1 MSTPIEVPTMKALVI
16 GAGFGGIAAALR
28 LRAKGYEVSLIDRC
42 AGLGG
47 RAQVFER
54 GGFRHD
60 AGPTVITA
68 PFLFEE
74 LFALFGERFEDHVH
88 LVPLTPWYRFHFSD
102 NTQFDYGGTLDETL
116 AEIARIEPGDC
127 AGYRSLLVQSEKIF
141 NVGFLQ
147 LSAVPFHRF
156 SAMLKQ
162 IPALLRLRSHDTVWQ
177 LVCRHLKNPK
187 LRQAFSIQPLLV
199 GGNPFDTTSI
209 YGLIHYLERAH
220 GVHFAMGGTA
230 AITAALSGLMT
241 RHGIDVRL
249 NTTVRRIDVDDGVAS
264 GVTLVDGSSIAA
276 DVIVSNA
283 DPAHLYGSMIRPE
296 DQAASARLKLATAE
310 FSMGL
315 FVLYFGTT
323 RQYPD
328 VAHHTIWLGERY
340 RELLADIFHD
350 KVLSKDFSLYLHRPT
365 ATDPSFAPAGCDSFY
380 VLCPVPNLKGAID
393 WAIEGPRLQAR
404 IVAALDQTILPGLGG
419 CITSDFCMTP
429 EDFRSDYLSAHGAG
443 FSVAPLFR
451 QSAWFRFHNRA
462 EGIRNLYLVGA
473 GTHPGAGL
481 PGVLCS
487 AKVLDAL
494 VPSAHA
500 AAQLSAGRSA
510 TPALQSADLVLSR
523 KGKSFHWARRWM
535 SSSRAA
541 RATRLYGFCRYVDDI
556 ADEGCA
562 GQDPRAA
569 LALIAQDIASGAS
582 QDPIIADALAL
593 MRECRIQPALVLT
606 FIDGIRS
613 DLDPVRMT
621 DEAALL
627 CYCYQAAGT
636 VGAMMCRVLDC
647 DDPAALRHAIDLGMA
662 MQLTN
667 ICRDVAEDAAVGRR
681 YLPASMVGDL
691 APQALVDPAP
701 ALQPGLQTCIGELL
715 DTADRYYRSGEAGLA
730 HLPVGARCSILVAAR
745 VYRAIGT
752 QLRGCGNAYW
762 LGRTVVPQQ
771 TKRRVTWRALL
782 STPFM
787 PRFWLP
793 TRHHDAALHGAL
805 SAFLGAEPPLESRR
819 A

>member
-1 MSTPIEVPTMKALVI
+1 MKALVI

-42 AGLGG
+42 PGLGG

-54 GGFRHD
+54 GGFKHD

-68 PFLFEE
+68 PFLLEE
-74 LFALFGERFEDHVH
+74 LFALFGERFEDHVR

-127 AGYRSLLVQSEKIF
+127 DGYRSLLAQSEKIF

-156 SAMLKQ
+156 GAMLRQ

-230 AITAALSGLMT
+230 AVTAALGALMV
-241 RHGIDVRL
+241 RQGIDVKL
-249 NTTVRRIDVDDGVAS
+249 NTTVRQIHVDKGVAT
-264 GVTLVDGSSIAA
+264 GVTLAGGISIAA

-283 DPAHLYGSMIRPE
+283 DPAHLYTAMIRPE
-296 DQAASARLKLATAE
+296 DQAPSARLKLATAE

-323 RQYPD
+323 RRYPE

-365 ATDPSFAPAGCDSFY
+365 ATDASFAPSGCDSFY
-380 VLCPVPNLKGAID
+380 VLCPVPNLKGSVD
-393 WAIEGPRLQAR
+393 WAVEGPRLQAR
-404 IVAALDQTILPGLGG
+404 IVAALEKTILPGLGA
-419 CITSDFCMTP
+419 CITSDFYMTP
-429 EDFRSDYLSAHGAG
+429 ENFRSDYLSAHGAG

-487 AKVLDAL
+487 AKVMDAL
-494 VPSAHA
+494 VPSAEVA
-500 AAQLSAGRSA
+500 ARHCAGRNP

-535 SSSRAA
+535 APAHAA
-541 RATRLYGFCRYVDDI
+541 RATRLYGFCRYVDDL

-562 GQDPRAA
+562 DQDPRAA
-569 LALIAQDIASGAS
+569 LGLVARGIASGAS
-582 QDPIIADALAL
+582 QNPIVADAIAL
-593 MRECRIQPALVLT
+593 MRECHIQPALILT
-606 FIDGIRS
+606 FIDGITS
-613 DLDPVRMT
+613 DLDTVRMA
-621 DEAALL
+621 DEGALL
-627 CYCYQAAGT
+627 RYCYQAAGT
-636 VGAMMCRVLDC
+636 VGSMMCKVLGC
-647 DDPAALRHAIDLGMA
+647 DDPAALPHAVDLGIA

-667 ICRDVAEDAAVGRR
+667 ICRDVAVDAAANRC
-681 YLPASMVGDL
+681 YLPASLIGEV
-691 APQALVDPAP
+691 APQALVDPGLQ
-701 ALQPGLQTCIGELL
+701 LQPRLQACIEHLL
-715 DTADRYYRSGEAGLA
+715 GTADRYYRSGEAGLA
-730 HLPVGARCSILVAAR
+730 HLPVGARYSILVAAR

-752 QLRGCGNAYW
+752 RLRQQGNAYW
-762 LGRTVVPQQ
+762 LGRTVVP
-771 TKRRVTWRALL
+771 RRSKSLVTLRALL
-782 STPFM
+782 STPLL
-787 PRFWLP
+787 PGFWVP
-793 TRHHDAALHGAL
+793 AQHHDAALHGAL
-805 SAFLGAEPPLESRR
+805 LEFLGPEAILKSQHV
-819 A
+819 

>member
-1 MSTPIEVPTMKALVI
+1 MKAIVV

-28 LRAKGYEVSLIDRC
+28 LRSKGYEVSLIDRC

-54 GGFRHD
+54 NGFKHD

-74 LFALFGERFEDHVH
+74 LFALFGEKFEDHVK

-116 AEIARIEPGDC
+116 AEIARIEPDDC

-141 NVGFLQ
+141 KVGFVQ
-147 LSAVPFHRF
+147 LSAAPFHRF
-156 SAMLKQ
+156 GVMLRQ
-162 IPALLRLRSHDTVWQ
+162 IPALLRLRCQDTVWQ
-177 LVCRHLKNPK
+177 LVSRHLKSPK

-209 YGLIHYLERAH
+209 YGLIHYLERAY

-230 AITAALSGLMT
+230 AITSALGALMV
-241 RHGIDVRL
+241 RQGIRL
-249 NTTVRRIDVDDGVAS
+249 QLGTTVRSIDIEDGVAS
-264 GVTLVDGSSIAA
+264 GVTLEDGSSITA

-283 DPAHLYGSMIRPE
+283 DPAHLYSAMIKPD
-296 DQAASARLKLATAE
+296 DQAPSARLKLAAAE

-340 RELLADIFHD
+340 RELLTDIFHH
-350 KVLSKDFSLYLHRPT
+350 KELSEDFSLYLHRPT
-365 ATDPSFAPAGCDSFY
+365 ATDASFAPAGCDSFY
-380 VLCPVPNLKGAID
+380 VLCPVPNLRGAID
-393 WAIEGPRLQAR
+393 WAVQGPRLQSR
-404 IVAALDQTILPGLGG
+404 IVAALEATILPGLSD
-419 CITSDFCMTP
+419 CMTSDFTMTP
-429 EDFRSDYLSAHGAG
+429 ENFRSNYLSAHGAG

-494 VPSAHA
+494 IPSAQM
-500 AAQLSAGRSA
+500 AAQQAAKRHPM
-510 TPALQSADLVLSR
+510 PALKRADLVLSR
-523 KGKSFHWARRWM
+523 KGRSFHWARRWM
-535 SSSRAA
+535 APAHAA

-556 ADEGCA
+556 ADEGVA
-562 GQDPRAA
+562 GQDPRQV
-569 LALIAQDIASGAS
+569 LERIAREIASGGS
-582 QDPIIADALAL
+582 QDPRVADVIRL
-593 MRECRIQPALVLT
+593 MCECNILPALILT
-606 FIDGIRS
+606 FINGIAS
-613 DLDPVRMT
+613 DLDTVRMT

-627 CYCYQAAGT
+627 RYCYQAAGT
-636 VGAMMCRVLDC
+636 VGSMMCRVLGC
-647 DDPAALRHAIDLGMA
+647 DDPVALRHAVDLGIA

-667 ICRDVAEDAAVGRR
+667 ICRDVAEDAVAGRR

-691 APQALVDPAP
+691 PPQALIAP
-701 ALQPGLQTCIGELL
+701 ELALQPQLQACIDQLL
-715 DTADRYYRSGEAGLA
+715 NTADRYYRSGEAGLA
-730 HLPVGARCSILVAAR
+730 HLPFGARCSILVAAR

-752 QLRGCGNAYW
+752 QLRHNGNAYW
-762 LGRTVVPQQ
+762 LGRVVVPQ
-771 TKRRVTWRALL
+771 RAKSLLTLQALSWTPLL
-782 STPFM
+782 S
-787 PRFWLP
+787 RFWIP
-793 TRHHDAALHGAL
+793 TRRHDAALHGAL
-805 SAFLGAEPPLESRR
+805 SVFLGAEV
-819 A
+819 

>member
-1 MSTPIEVPTMKALVI
+1 MKAVVI

-28 LRAKGYEVSLIDRC
+28 LRAKGYDVSLVDRC

-54 GGFRHD
+54 DGFKHD

-74 LFALFGERFEDHVH
+74 LFALFDEKLEEHVK

-102 NTQFDYGGTLDETL
+102 NTQFDYGGTLSETL

-127 AGYRSLLVQSEKIF
+127 DGYRSLLKQSEKIF

-230 AITAALSGLMT
+230 AITTALGALMA
-241 RHGIDVRL
+241 RHGIDVQL
-249 NTTVRRIDVDDGVAS
+249 NTTVRRIDVKGGVAS
-264 GVTLVDGSSIAA
+264 GVVLADGSSMPA
-276 DVIVSNA
+276 DVVVSNV
-283 DPAHLYGSMIRPE
+283 DPAYLYANMISAE
-296 DQAASARLKLATAE
+296 DQAPSARLKLAAAE

-340 RELLADIFHD
+340 RELLADIFHH
-350 KVLSKDFSLYLHRPT
+350 KILSEDFSLYLHRPT
-365 ATDPSFAPAGCDSFY
+365 ATDASFAPPGCDSFY
-380 VLCPVPNLKGAID
+380 VLCPVPNLKGKID
-393 WAIEGPRLQAR
+393 WDVEGPRLQER
-404 IVAALDQTILPGLGG
+404 IVTALGATILPGLGD
-419 CITSDFCMTP
+419 CITSDFYMTP
-429 EDFRSDYLSAHGAG
+429 ENFKSDYLSAHGAG

-487 AKVLDAL
+487 AKVMDAL
-494 VPSAHA
+494 VPAVPI
-500 AAQLSAGRSA
+500 AAQRAPGLIPTASLRD
-510 TPALQSADLVLSR
+510 ADLVLAR

-535 SSSRAA
+535 APSHAA
-541 RATRLYGFCRYVDDI
+541 RATRLYGFCRYVDDL
-556 ADEGCA
+556 ADEGVA
-562 GQDPRAA
+562 GQDPRPA
-569 LALIAQDIASGAS
+569 LARIAQDIGSGVS
-582 QDPIIADALAL
+582 QNPVLADVIALA
-593 MRECRIQPALVLT
+593 RECNVQPLLILT
-606 FIDGIRS
+606 FVDGITS
-613 DLDPVRMT
+613 DLDSVRIA
-621 DEAALL
+621 DEDALL
-627 CYCYQAAGT
+627 RYCYQAAGT
-636 VGAMMCRVLDC
+636 VGAMMCRVLGC
-647 DDPAALRHAIDLGMA
+647 DDPAALRHAVDLGIA

-667 ICRDVAEDAAVGRR
+667 ICRDVSEDASAGRR
-681 YLPASMVGDL
+681 YLPASMIGD
-691 APQALVDPAP
+691 VDPHSLVFP
-701 ALQPGLQTCIGELL
+701 DVALQPRLRACIETLL
-715 DTADRYYRSGEAGLA
+715 RTADRYYSSGEAGLG
-730 HLPVGARCSILVAAR
+730 HLPVSARYSILVAAR

-752 QLRGCGNAYW
+752 RLRQHGHAYW
-762 LGRTVVPQQ
+762 LGRTVVPAS
-771 TKRRVTWRALL
+771 TKRWVTLRAVVSAPLL
-782 STPFM
+782 PG
-787 PRFWLP
+787 FWVP
-793 TRHHDAALHGAL
+793 VRHHDAALHSAL
-805 SAFLGAEPPLESRR
+805 AAFFDTDGSRER
-819 A
+819 RHV